1 MKKLYQYTV
10 VFHKYGFNESGL
22 KTYLDS
28 ELIIE
33 PRYVLAVD
41 EKDVIFKATR
51 EVGEEYAHS
60 PDSVEILIKKF

>member
-22 KTYLDS
+22 KIYIDS
-28 ELIIE
+28 ELVIE
-33 PRYVLAVD
+33 PRYVLAND

-51 EVGEEYAHS
+51 EVGEQYAQA
-60 PDSVEILIKKF
+60 PDNVEILIKKF

>member
-10 VFHKYGFNESGL
+10 IFHKYGFNESGL
-22 KTYLDS
+22 KIYIDS

-33 PRYVLAVD
+33 PRHVLAVD

-51 EVGEEYAHS
+51 EVGEQYAQA
-60 PDSVEILIKKF
+60 PDNVEILIKKF

>member
-22 KTYLDS
+22 KIYIDS

-51 EVGEEYAHS
+51 EVGEQYAQA
-60 PDSVEILIKKF
+60 PDNVEILIKKF

>member
-22 KTYLDS
+22 KIYIDS
-28 ELIIE
+28 ELVIE
-33 PRYVLAVD
+33 PRHVLAVD

-51 EVGEEYAHS
+51 EVGEQYAQA
-60 PDSVEILIKKF
+60 PDNVEILIKKF